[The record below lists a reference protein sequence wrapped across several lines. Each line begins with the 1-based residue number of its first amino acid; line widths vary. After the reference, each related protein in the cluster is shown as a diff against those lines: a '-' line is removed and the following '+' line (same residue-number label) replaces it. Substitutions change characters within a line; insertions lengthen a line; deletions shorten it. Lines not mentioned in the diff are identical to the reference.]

1 MIRYF
6 FLSTFLILFTSSF
19 AQQKELFAKGQKGNL
34 YIEHKVSP
42 KENWYSIGRTYALS
56 PKDIAP
62 YNQLSLDIGLG
73 IDQVIKIPLLASNFY
88 QQSNTDIGIPVY
100 HKVQPKEGLFRISES
115 FDIPL
120 SDLKRI
126 NKLNSDQVKIG
137 DMIIIGFLRQ
147 SPQTV
152 LPSNRPA
159 ISENDQNT
167 IPTKPKV
174 PNSAT
179 VQSNT
184 QVTPVTKSSDLKKSE
199 AKQEMKK
206 DATEQTAA
214 PTASSQIVPNKLEKM
229 GSGFFS
235 TLYEQQSNEGK
246 QQHLEAFI
254 YGVFKS
260 TSGWDDQ
267 KYYVLLNDV
276 VPGTAIKI
284 SVKGSERFVYAKVL
298 GAVPPGK
305 ESEGLSMRMSN
316 ATAAA
321 LGLIDTNAQ
330 LTLDWYK

>member
-6 FLSTFLILFTSSF
+6 FLSIFLILFTSSF
-19 AQQKELFAKGQKGNL
+19 AQQKELFAKGQRGNL
-34 YIEHKVSP
+34 YIEHRVSP

-62 YNQLSLDIGLG
+62 YNQLSLDMGLG
-73 IDQVIKIPLLASNFY
+73 IGQVIKIPLLATNFD
-88 QQSNTDIGIPVY
+88 QQSNTAIGIPVY
-100 HKVQPKEGLFRISES
+100 HKVQPKEGLFRITENYG
-115 FDIPL
+115 IAL
-120 SDLKRI
+120 NDLKRI

-137 DMIIIGFLRQ
+137 DMIIIGFLRH
-147 SPQTV
+147 SEQTV
-152 LPSNRPA
+152 VPSNSA
-159 ISENDQNT
+159 ASDKDQNT
-167 IPTKPKV
+167 IATNSKV

-179 VQSNT
+179 VQSNI
-184 QVTPVTKSSDLKKSE
+184 QATPVTKSSDLKKSE
-199 AKQEMKK
+199 AKQETKK
-206 DATEQTAA
+206 EITDHAAA
-214 PTASSQIVPNKLEKM
+214 PTASSQIAPGKLEKM

-235 TLYEQQSNEGK
+235 SLYDQQSNEGK

-284 SVKGSERFVYAKVL
+284 SVKDSERFVYAKVL

-321 LGLIDTNAQ
+321 LGLTDTNAQ